1 MGRGIERLSARAI
14 EKVSRKPGMY
24 CDGGGLWLR
33 VLSATSRSW
42 IFRYMLNGAVHKMG
56 VGKYPEISLAE
67 ARQLASEARQLKA
80 HGKDPIEERKAA
92 LAAKKLLAAKRM
104 TFRQCGKAYV
114 EAHKAGWKNQKH
126 IWQWTATLEAHAY
139 PVFGDLPVG
148 EVDVGLVMKAIEPIW
163 QTKNETASRLRG
175 RVEVI
180 LDWAKVRGYRSGDNP
195 ARWRGH
201 LDKLLPARSRV
212 RKVEHHAALP
222 FDDMPNFMWKLREE
236 TALAARA
243 LEVLI
248 LTVGRTGEVIG
259 ARWPEF
265 NFKEKLWV
273 VPGERMKSGRE
284 HRVPLCDEA
293 ITILK
298 ALAPD
303 DPVADGYVFAKGT
316 TGQPLSNMAMLML
329 LRRMGH
335 PEITAHGFRSTFRD
349 WVSERTDFAGET
361 AEMALAHVVEDDTE
375 AAYRRGD
382 LLEKRRRLMVAWA
395 KMCSERPKAAAA

>member
-1 MGRGIERLSARAI
+1 MLS
-14 EKVSRKPGMY
+14 
-24 CDGGGLWLR
+24 
-33 VLSATSRSW
+33 
-42 IFRYMLNGAVHKMG
+42 GAVHKMG
-56 VGKYPEISLAE
+56 IGKYPEISLAS
-67 ARQLASEARQLKA
+67 ARQLAFQARQLKA
-80 HGKDPIEERKAA
+80 NGKDPLDERKAA
-92 LAAKKLLAAKRM
+92 LAEKKLHAAKRM
-104 TFRQCGKAYV
+104 TFRQCGEAYV

-126 IWQWTATLEAHAY
+126 IWQWTATLEAYAY

-148 EVDVGLVMKAIEPIW
+148 EVDVGLVMKALEPIW
-163 QTKNETASRLRG
+163 QTKNETASRFRG

-222 FDDMPNFMWKLREE
+222 FDEMPNFMCKLREE

-259 ARWPEF
+259 ASWPEF

-273 VPGERMKSGRE
+273 VPSERMKSGRE

-293 ITILK
+293 IAILK
-298 ALAPD
+298 ALKSD
-303 DPVADGYVFAKGT
+303 DPVADGYVFAKGKS
-316 TGQPLSNMAMLML
+316 GKPLSNMAMLML

-335 PEITAHGFRSTFRD
+335 SEITAHGFRSTFRD
-349 WVSERTDFAGET
+349 WVSERTVFAGEA

-382 LLEKRRRLMVAWA
+382 LLEKRRGLMVAWA
-395 KMCSERPKAAAA
+395 KMCSEQPKASAA